1 MNNNTEGD
9 FEVSQD
15 TEANYVETVNV
26 SLVEQQLNNSN
37 SSSSAVEAAGQLRS
51 NNGSFKV
58 PSEREREGE
67 KFCVF
72 VFIGSSLALCMFG
85 KGSRGYL
92 TLPVSLWP
100 FMNFVEGPRR
110 HSFSHMKGLSEV
122 R

>member
-15 TEANYVETVNV
+15 TEPNYVETVNV

-58 PSEREREGE
+58 PLDIERGREVLIYRFLSGPTGVL
-67 KFCVF
+67 KVPG
-72 VFIGSSLALCMFG
+72 VPTHT
-85 KGSRGYL
+85 L
-92 TLPVSLWP
+92 TLWD
-100 FMNFVEGPRR
+100 
-110 HSFSHMKGLSEV
+110 K
-122 R
+122 